1 MAIFCDALISRR
13 QMEQLNLIPEEVVT
27 ELKNHKNAKLP
38 DNTLKMLQ
46 ILASLDTPK
55 ELLATLLE
63 IAEFSIHHIRY
74 LAGPLVIYGN
84 AWSDTIPQ
92 WLKFAC
98 IQDRLEIICNEYQKN
113 QVGEYATATEVLTYM
128 MPATYDAPLNRDYAN
143 LYLWVGNEVLTK
155 YDKLPKDCQS
165 FYEFIDG
172 NTSNSGSKSTIH
184 FQQVKNDFHDIS
196 QSIRRSIV
204 KHAAQQGWG
213 KRRVNTKFKLDSL
226 ENTHPVETSTN
237 SSVQMNLF

>member
-1 MAIFCDALISRR
+1 
-13 QMEQLNLIPEEVVT
+13 MEQLNLIPAEVVT

-38 DNTLKMLQ
+38 HNTLKMLQ
-46 ILASLDTPK
+46 VLASLDTSK

-98 IQDRLEIICNEYQKN
+98 IQDRLELICNEYEQN

-128 MPATYDAPLNRDYAN
+128 MPATYDAPLHRDYAN

-155 YDKLPKDCQS
+155 YNKLPKDCQS

-172 NTSNSGSKSTIH
+172 NTRNSGSKSIIH

-213 KRRVNTKFKLDSL
+213 KRRVNAKSKLDEL
-226 ENTHPVETSTN
+226 ENTHPVEISVN
-237 SSVQMNLF
+237 SSVQMDLF

>member
-1 MAIFCDALISRR
+1 
-13 QMEQLNLIPEEVVT
+13 MEQLNLIPEEVVT

-46 ILASLDTPK
+46 ILARLDTPK

-98 IQDRLEIICNEYQKN
+98 IQDRLELICNEYQKN

-128 MPATYDAPLNRDYAN
+128 MPATYDAPLHRDYAN

-172 NTSNSGSKSTIH
+172 NTRNSGSKSIIH
-184 FQQVKNDFHDIS
+184 FHQVKNDFHDIS

-213 KRRVNTKFKLDSL
+213 KRRVNAKSKLDEL
-226 ENTHPVETSTN
+226 ENTHPVEISAS